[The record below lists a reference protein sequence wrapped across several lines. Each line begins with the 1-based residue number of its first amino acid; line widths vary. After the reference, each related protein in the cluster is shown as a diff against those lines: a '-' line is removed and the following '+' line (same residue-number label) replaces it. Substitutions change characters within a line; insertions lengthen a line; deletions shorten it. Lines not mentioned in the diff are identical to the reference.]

1 MAYRFE
7 WDEDKAKS
15 NWIKHGVSFDEATTV
30 FDDSLARIFDD
41 ELHSTSE
48 RREIIIGHSISHRL
62 LVVCFTERPNE
73 GIRIINARLHTPKER
88 KAYEENVDL

>member
-7 WDEDKAKS
+7 WDGSKAKA

-41 ELHSTSE
+41 EPHS
-48 RREIIIGHSISHRL
+48 HA
-62 LVVCFTERPNE
+62 E
-73 GIRIINARLHTPKER
+73 GAKS
-88 KAYEENVDL
+88 V

>member
-41 ELHSTSE
+41 ELHS
-48 RREIIIGHSISHRL
+48 RMKD
-62 LVVCFTERPNE
+62 V
-73 GIRIINARLHTPKER
+73 K
-88 KAYEENVDL
+88 

>member
-1 MAYRFE
+1 MGYRFE
-7 WDEDKAKS
+7 WDAEKARS
-15 NWIKHGVSFDEATTV
+15 NWLKHAVSFEEATTV

-41 ELHSTSE
+41 ELHSTDE
-48 RREIIIGHSISHRL
+48 KREIIIGHSINSRL

-73 GIRIINARLHTPKER
+73 RIRIISARVRTRKEK